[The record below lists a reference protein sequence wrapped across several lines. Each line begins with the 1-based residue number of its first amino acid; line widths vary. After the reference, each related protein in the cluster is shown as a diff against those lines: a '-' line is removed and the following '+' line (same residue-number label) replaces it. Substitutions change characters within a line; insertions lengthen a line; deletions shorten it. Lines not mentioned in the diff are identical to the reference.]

1 MGECVVIFLMGLFL
15 VCESGI
21 FGIAILPP
29 FRMVVGVVLG
39 RMFCRCLCCIV
50 ATTIL
55 VWWLGW

>member
-1 MGECVVIFLMGLFL
+1 MGEYVVILLVGLFL

-21 FGIAILPP
+21 FDIAILSP

-39 RMFCRCLCCIV
+39 RMSCRGLYCIV

>member
-21 FGIAILPP
+21 FDTAILPL

-50 ATTIL
+50 STAI
-55 VWWLGW
+55 VV